1 MLTDLTGARGGT
13 PYMQNIVSISD
24 GGYIAGL
31 NGVDARVLRSGNQLT
46 LNREIAPGTL
56 YPSARVAGLSPSG
69 DYVAGWVDV
78 DAINGQSY
86 GAVWGWDG
94 FEYARSFLY
103 VPRPPYYEIPTAK
116 ALAVSSSGRVVGWYL
131 KSMNGTTVKRGFRTQ
146 AGAAT
151 QYIIQPNDVLNPE
164 IDNAV
169 NLSSAYTLNAAGTS
183 VGATVTA
190 AGRFRATYWKS
201 NNSNPF
207 FIGDLLDPN
216 YPVDPNPEAPYLRN
230 AEILSLN
237 TAGQMVGRS
246 WSTNSQMARALIANS
261 AGTLN
266 ARDLY
271 DRYFVRLA
279 AGTVLEDAVAIN
291 ETGQILCNGRVDG
304 SPRAFLLIP
313 RSPGN

>member
-116 ALAVSSSGRVVGWYL
+116 ARAVSTSGQVIGWYM
-131 KSMNGTTVKRGFRTQ
+131 KWINGTWVKRGFRTQ

-151 QYIIQPNDVLNPE
+151 QHIIQPNNVLNPL
-164 IDNAV
+164 IDNSVNLSTAHAVNASGAAVGVTYNAV
-169 NLSSAYTLNAAGTS
+169 NTALPSYWAPTTS
-183 VGATVTA
+183 TPIVVGE
-190 AGRFRATYWKS
+190 
-201 NNSNPF
+201 
-207 FIGDLLDPN
+207 LLDPTF
-216 YPVDPNPEAPYLRN
+216 PVSPSSGAYLRHG
-230 AEILSLN
+230 EILSLN
-237 TAGQMVGRS
+237 GAGQMVGRS
-246 WSTNSQMARALIANS
+246 WSSSGQVYRAMIATE
-261 AGTLN
+261 AKTEA
-266 ARDLY
+266 ARDLN
-271 DRYFVRLA
+271 DPHFVRLP
-279 AGTVLEDAVAIN
+279 AGTVLEDAIAIN
-291 ETGQILCNGRVDG
+291 ESKHILCNARVNG
-304 SPRAFLLIP
+304 VARAFLLVP
-313 RSPGN
+313 RVPGN